1 MIYINLEQI
10 TCIFV
15 HPKSK
20 NREIVSVNKPVYKYR
35 WFKKIKIRDE
45 FYIKNNY
52 RNFDCLDIPENKQKI
67 DSSFLKKENSYIDE
81 NDNVIYF
88 LPYLLVKFDKDNYQ
102 IKYFENIDEL
112 NEFLDEIKKQL
123 PKLIILNQ

>member
-1 MIYINLEQI
+1 
-10 TCIFV
+10 V